1 MVLSRE
7 RERET
12 IFCQPCGGDV
22 SPLLSKYTDFRQ
34 YLHDFYEHKK
44 KTFSSAVR
52 PYSYAAFSAAADIKS
67 PNYLKLI
74 IEGQRNLSASMM
86 KKFSQ
91 ALGHSKEESREFR
104 ALVLYGQAC
113 DPLERNCY
121 LKALLELRVKK
132 QIQSGEINTETWN
145 KVPSWVSWVI
155 YALADQEGVSF
166 DPSHLRKTL
175 RERVS
180 IDEIK
185 QAITLLLESGELVK
199 NSDGR
204 IVKGRELINGY
215 EKIPVAMVRK
225 IQAELIYLGL
235 ESLFQDEATEREF
248 GAVTVALTEEE
259 FEQIKFEIRQ
269 LKKRFFK
276 DVKVKRAQSKGKRIY
291 QLNMQ
296 LFPLSNP
303 SK

>member
-1 MVLSRE
+1 MALSTE
-7 RERET
+7 
-12 IFCQPCGGDV
+12 GKKLS
-22 SPLLSKYTDFRQ
+22 SPPRGTLIPPSLSEYTDFRR
-34 YLHDFYEHKK
+34 YLCDFYKYKK
-44 KTFSSAVR
+44 KTFSTAVR
-52 PYSYAAFSAAADIKS
+52 PYSYAVFSAAADIKS
-67 PNYLKLI
+67 PSYLKLI
-74 IEGQRNLSASMM
+74 IEGRRNLSMGMAA
-86 KKFSQ
+86 KFSR
-91 ALGHSKEESREFR
+91 ALGHSKEESREFK

-113 DPLERNCY
+113 DPLERNRY
-121 LKALLELRVKK
+121 LKALSELRVKK
-132 QIQSGEINTETWN
+132 QIRSGEINTETWN

-166 DPSHLRKTL
+166 DPIYLRKIL
-175 RERVS
+175 RDRVS

-185 QAITLLLESGELVK
+185 RAISLLLESGELVK
-199 NSDGR
+199 NADGR

-235 ESLFQDEATEREF
+235 ESLFQDKVTEREF
-248 GAVTVALTEEE
+248 GALTVALTKDE

-276 DVKVKRAQSKGKRIY
+276 NVKVKRAQNKGQRVY

-303 SK
+303 SS

>member
-1 MVLSRE
+1 MAITTEPASLTRGPSGAYLAPALS
-7 RERET
+7 
-12 IFCQPCGGDV
+12 GY
-22 SPLLSKYTDFRQ
+22 SDFRQ
-34 YLHDFYEHKK
+34 YLRDFYEFKK
-44 KTFSSAVR
+44 KTLSSAVR

-74 IEGQRNLSASMM
+74 IEGQRNLSMDM
-86 KKFSQ
+86 VKKFSR
-91 ALGHSKEESREFR
+91 ALGHSKEENREFK
-104 ALVLYGQAC
+104 ALVLYGQAR
-113 DPLERNCY
+113 DPLERNRF
-121 LKALLELRVKK
+121 LKALSELRVKK
-132 QIQSGEINTETWN
+132 QIRSGEINTEAWD

-155 YALADQEGVSF
+155 FALSDQEGATF
-166 DPSHLRKTL
+166 EPAHLRKIL
-175 RERVS
+175 RDRVT

-185 QAITLLLESGELVK
+185 RAIALLLESGELVK
-199 NSDGR
+199 TEDGK

-215 EKIPVAMVRK
+215 DKIPVAMVRK

-248 GAVTVALTEEE
+248 GALTVALTAEE

-276 DVKVKRAQSKGKRIY
+276 DVKVKRAQSKGERVY

-296 LFPLSNP
+296 LFPVSNK
-303 SK
+303 SE